1 MQLFDKFN
9 LCKLENELTTGIK
22 LQLFQIFYEKYKLQI
37 ESNSTKDLSKLEN
50 ELTTGIKLQ
59 LFQIFY
65 EKYKLQIESNSTKDL
80 LLQFLP
86 TWHWWLLHLLV
97 ASGGLEAL
105 GQLQW
110 KRLLPLEAASNH
122 GNGWHLHATTEAHCV
137 SSGNWIWRHGR
148 QRCLPIELQ
157 ETCSRG
163 ALPSRTW
170 KIHQI
175 QTHQKECGWNLLA
188 WIARQCC

>member
-9 LCKLENELTTGIK
+9 LC
-22 LQLFQIFYEKYKLQI
+22 
-37 ESNSTKDLSKLEN
+37 KLEN

-137 SSGNWIWRHGR
+137 SSGNWIWRHGHGHGR